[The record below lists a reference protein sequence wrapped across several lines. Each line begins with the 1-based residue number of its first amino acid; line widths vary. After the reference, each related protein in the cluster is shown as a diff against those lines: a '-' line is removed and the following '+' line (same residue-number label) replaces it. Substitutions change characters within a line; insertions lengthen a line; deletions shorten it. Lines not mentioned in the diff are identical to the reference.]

1 MNVLITGGL
10 GFVARHVTAALEKS
24 GHTIR
29 LLDRVNPEDAT
40 VFVPGKAERQHSPF
54 KSKWP
59 YVKAEITDLNAMRAA
74 CEGVDAV
81 IHLAAATTGLP
92 EHGKAIMEANV
103 IGTYVTLDA
112 ARLSGVKRF
121 LCASSI
127 NAFGTIYWR
136 LSGKA
141 PVYDR
146 MPLDETFHCVPED
159 PYSLSKLV
167 NEETCA
173 AFHRAYGIITAA
185 FRFSGVRTNE
195 DYEWL
200 RKNMKPTTQWHDDL
214 YTWVHVEDIASGVL
228 AALEA
233 ETLPGFGA
241 YTLASPDTY
250 CPEPTMEILRKFRP
264 DLAKTVIEPLEG
276 RETLMSIRRAQRTF
290 GYAPKY
296 RLD

>member
-1 MNVLITGGL
+1 MKVLITGAF

-24 GHTIR
+24 HEIR

-40 VFVPGKAERQHSPF
+40 VFVPGQAERKHAPF
-54 KSKWP
+54 ISKWP
-59 YVKAEITDLNAMRAA
+59 YVKGEITDLAAMRAA

-103 IGTYVTLDA
+103 IGTYVMLDA

-136 LSGKA
+136 LSGK
-141 PVYDR
+141 PSVYER

-159 PYSLSKLV
+159 PYSLSKLM

-185 FRFSGVRTNE
+185 FRFSGVRAQE
-195 DYEWL
+195 DYESM
-200 RKNMKPTTQWHDDL
+200 RKNLKPATQWHDDV
-214 YTWVHVEDIASGVL
+214 YTWVHIEDIVQGIQ

-241 YTLASPDTY
+241 YTLAAPDTY
-250 CPEPTMEILRKFRP
+250 CADPSMEILKRYRP
-264 DLAKTVIEPLEG
+264 DLLKTLIEPLDG
-276 RETLMSIRRAQRTF
+276 RETLMSIRKAQRTF